1 MLARTQSICLK
12 VALVTTV
19 GQTLAAFALKESY
32 AAAVVGDIASLI
44 LTCVAIVL
52 CALNS
57 RSSAGP
63 ARMFWLLNTAAFI
76 FLLSAYS
83 YWAFSEVLL
92 KKPAPHPLIGDGFF
106 FLMPAL
112 MLAALA
118 FRPHSESAASDLRFR
133 RLDFA
138 FLLSWWLCLYC
149 YFVVPWLTVVN
160 NFASYNRAN
169 YFLVLGEQSSVV
181 LVLLVLWR
189 RTTGAWRRFY
199 GHACL
204 GNVVFALA
212 NLIQGLAL
220 AAGKYY
226 AGSVYDVPPSLG
238 GLWIIYAFA
247 MGSNLQPSS
256 ESAPAESDRQ
266 GLWTARLGMVAI
278 VSLPLLAIYGYL
290 EEAAPGVVIAFRLRL
305 ILGAMFFLGALGFL
319 RLFILD
325 RELQRLISLTES
337 SYESLKMVQERI
349 ALSQKLAALG
359 RLVSGAAHEI
369 NNPLTAIYGYSG
381 LLADNPSLTPQE
393 RRLAYE
399 IQQQVRL
406 AQSAVSSMREP
417 ASMSS
422 ADNPAQNPSS
432 APVGIRE

>member
-1 MLARTQSICLK
+1 LLAPAQSICLK
-12 VALVTTV
+12 VAVVTTAV
-19 GQTLAAFALKESY
+19 QALAAFALKESY
-32 AAAVVGDIASLI
+32 AATVIGDIASLI
-44 LTCVAIVL
+44 LTCVLIIL
-52 CALNS
+52 CGLHF
-57 RSSAGP
+57 RSSIGP
-63 ARMFWLLNTAAFI
+63 ARMFWLLNTAAFT
-76 FLLSAYS
+76 FLLGSYS
-83 YWAFSEVLL
+83 YWSCYEVLL
-92 KKPAPHPLIGDGFF
+92 RKPASNPLIGDGFF

-169 YFLVLGEQSSVV
+169 YFLVLAEQSSVV

-189 RTTGAWRRFY
+189 RTTGPWRRFY
-199 GHACL
+199 GHASL
-204 GNVVFALA
+204 GNMLFALA

-226 AGSVYDVPPSLG
+226 SGSIYDVPPSLG
-238 GLWIIYAFA
+238 ALWIVYAFA
-247 MGSNLQPSS
+247 IGSNLQPSS
-256 ESAPAESDRQ
+256 EPALAHSDRQ

-278 VSLPLLAIYGYL
+278 ISLPVLAIYGYL
-290 EEAAPGVVIAFRLRL
+290 EDTAPGVVIAFRLRL

-319 RLFILD
+319 RLYVLE
-325 RELQRLISLTES
+325 RELQRLVSLTES
-337 SYESLKMVQERI
+337 SYASLKSVQERI

-359 RLVSGAAHEI
+359 RLSSGAAHEI
-369 NNPLTAIYGYSG
+369 NNPLTAIFGYSG
-381 LLADNPSLTPQE
+381 LLADNPSLSPQE

-406 AQSAVSSMREP
+406 AQSAVSTLREP
-417 ASMSS
+417 ASRPS

-432 APVGIRE
+432 SPVRIME

>member
-1 MLARTQSICLK
+1 
-12 VALVTTV
+12 
-19 GQTLAAFALKESY
+19 
-32 AAAVVGDIASLI
+32 
-44 LTCVAIVL
+44 
-52 CALNS
+52 
-57 RSSAGP
+57 
-63 ARMFWLLNTAAFI
+63 
-76 FLLSAYS
+76 
-83 YWAFSEVLL
+83 
-92 KKPAPHPLIGDGFF
+92 
-106 FLMPAL
+106 
-112 MLAALA
+112 
-118 FRPHSESAASDLRFR
+118 
-133 RLDFA
+133 
-138 FLLSWWLCLYC
+138 
-149 YFVVPWLTVVN
+149 
-160 NFASYNRAN
+160 
-169 YFLVLGEQSSVV
+169 
-181 LVLLVLWR
+181 
-189 RTTGAWRRFY
+189 
-199 GHACL
+199 
-204 GNVVFALA
+204 
-212 NLIQGLAL
+212 
-220 AAGKYY
+220 KYY
-226 AGSVYDVPPSLG
+226 AGSVYDVPPGLG

-417 ASMSS
+417 ASISS
-422 ADNPAQNPSS
+422 ADIRLRILLRHLLASGNKYLLTLVFLLIPGCYFLEPGSAHLLFECASSMFSIAERLISSLSFLESGLPPSVPASRSCRVHPQVP
-432 APVGIRE
+432 

>member
-12 VALVTTV
+12 VAIVTAV
-19 GQTLAAFALKESY
+19 AQTLAAFALKESY
-32 AAAVVGDIASLI
+32 GATVIGDIASLI
-44 LTCVAIVL
+44 LTGVL
-52 CALNS
+52 LILCGLNS
-57 RSSAGP
+57 RSSTGP
-63 ARMFWLLNTAAFI
+63 ARMFWLLNTAAFT
-76 FLLSAYS
+76 FLFSSYS
-83 YWAFSEVLL
+83 YWSYSEVLL
-92 KKPAPHPLIGDGFF
+92 KKSAPNPLIGDGFF

-133 RLDFA
+133 RIDFA

-169 YFLVLGEQSSVV
+169 YFLVLAEQSSVV

-189 RTTGAWRRFY
+189 RTTGPWRRFY

-204 GNVVFALA
+204 GNMVFALA

-226 AGSVYDVPPSLG
+226 SGSIFDVPPSLG
-238 GLWIIYAFA
+238 DLWIIYAFA
-247 MGSNLQPSS
+247 IGSNLEPSS
-256 ESAPAESDRQ
+256 DLAPVESDRQ
-266 GLWTARLGMVAI
+266 GLWTARLGMIAI

-290 EEAAPGVVIAFRLRL
+290 EDSDPGVIITFRLRL

-319 RLFILD
+319 RLYVLE
-325 RELQRLISLTES
+325 RELQRLVALTES
-337 SYESLKMVQERI
+337 SYESLKTVQERI

-359 RLVSGAAHEI
+359 RLSSGAAHEI
-369 NNPLTAIYGYSG
+369 NNPLTAIFGYSG
-381 LLADNPSLTPQE
+381 LLADNPSLSPQE

-406 AQSAVSSMREP
+406 AQSAVSSMRGP
-417 ASMSS
+417 ASSPS

-432 APVGIRE
+432 SSVRIME

>member
-1 MLARTQSICLK
+1 LLARTQSICLR
-12 VALVTTV
+12 VAIVTAV
-19 GQTLAAFALKESY
+19 GQALAAFALKESY
-32 AAAVVGDIASLI
+32 AATVVGDIASLI
-44 LTCVAIVL
+44 LTCVLIVL
-52 CALNS
+52 CGLNS
-57 RSSAGP
+57 RSSTGP

-76 FLLSAYS
+76 FLLSSYS
-83 YWAFSEVLL
+83 YWSFFEVLL
-92 KKPAPHPLIGDGFF
+92 KKPASNPLIGDGFF

-133 RLDFA
+133 RIDFA

-169 YFLVLGEQSSVV
+169 YFLVLAEQSSVV

-189 RTTGAWRRFY
+189 RTAGPWRRFY

-204 GNVVFALA
+204 GNAIFALA

-226 AGSVYDVPPSLG
+226 SGSIYDVPPTLG
-238 GLWIIYAFA
+238 GLWIVYAFA
-247 MGSNLQPSS
+247 IGSNLQSSS
-256 ESAPAESDRQ
+256 ESAAADSDRQ
-266 GLWTARLGMVAI
+266 GLWTARLGIVAI
-278 VSLPLLAIYGYL
+278 ISLPVLAIYGYL
-290 EEAAPGVVIAFRLRL
+290 EDAAPGLVITFRLRL

-319 RLFILD
+319 RLYVLE
-325 RELQRLISLTES
+325 RELQRLVSLTES
-337 SYESLKMVQERI
+337 SYESLKSVQERI

-369 NNPLTAIYGYSG
+369 NNPLTAIFGYSG
-381 LLADNPSLTPQE
+381 LLADNPSLSPQE
-393 RRLAYE
+393 RSLAHE

-417 ASMSS
+417 ASSPS
-422 ADNPAQNPSS
+422 ADNPALTADSH
-432 APVGIRE
+432 RR

>member
-12 VALVTTV
+12 VAVVTTV
-19 GQTLAAFALKESY
+19 AQALAAFALKETY
-32 AAAVVGDIASLI
+32 AATVAGDIASLI
-44 LTCVAIVL
+44 LTCVLIVV
-52 CALNS
+52 CGFNS

-63 ARMFWLLNTAAFI
+63 ARMFWLLNSAALI
-76 FLLSAYS
+76 FLFFSYS
-83 YWAFSEVLL
+83 YWSCYEVLL
-92 KKPAPHPLIGDGFF
+92 KKPASNPLIGDGFF

-133 RLDFA
+133 RIDFV

-149 YFVVPWLTVVN
+149 YFVVPWLTIVN

-169 YFLVLGEQSSVV
+169 YFLVLAEQSSVV

-189 RTTGAWRRFY
+189 RTAGPWRRFY
-199 GHACL
+199 AHACL
-204 GNVVFALA
+204 GNMVFALA
-212 NLIQGLAL
+212 NLVQGLAL

-226 AGSVYDVPPSLG
+226 SGSIYDVPPSLG

-247 MGSNLQPSS
+247 TASSLQPSS

-266 GLWTARLGMVAI
+266 GLWTARLGMIAI
-278 VSLPLLAIYGYL
+278 ILLPVLAIYGYL
-290 EEAAPGVVIAFRLRL
+290 EGAAPGVVIAFRLRL

-319 RLFILD
+319 RLYVLE
-325 RELQRLISLTES
+325 RELQRLVTLTES
-337 SYESLKMVQERI
+337 SYESLKTVQERI

-359 RLVSGAAHEI
+359 RLASGAAHEI
-369 NNPLTAIYGYSG
+369 NNPLTAIFGYSG
-381 LLADNPSLTPQE
+381 LLADNPSLSPQE
-393 RRLAYE
+393 RRLAHE

-406 AQSAVSSMREP
+406 AQSAVSTMRDPGPSSVDEP
-417 ASMSS
+417 ASTPDS
-422 ADNPAQNPSS
+422 
-432 APVGIRE
+432 R

>member
-12 VALVTTV
+12 VAVVTTV
-19 GQTLAAFALKESY
+19 AQALAAFALKETY
-32 AAAVVGDIASLI
+32 AATVAGDIASLI
-44 LTCVAIVL
+44 LTCVLIVV
-52 CALNS
+52 CGFNS

-63 ARMFWLLNTAAFI
+63 ARMFWLLNSAALI
-76 FLLSAYS
+76 FLFFS
-83 YWAFSEVLL
+83 YFYWSYYEVLL
-92 KKPAPHPLIGDGFF
+92 KKPASNPLIGDGFF

-133 RLDFA
+133 RIDFV

-149 YFVVPWLTVVN
+149 YFVVPWLTIVN

-169 YFLVLGEQSSVV
+169 YFLVLAEQSSVV

-189 RTTGAWRRFY
+189 RTAGPWRRFY
-199 GHACL
+199 AHACL
-204 GNVVFALA
+204 GNMVFALA
-212 NLIQGLAL
+212 NLVQGLAL

-226 AGSVYDVPPSLG
+226 SGSIYDVPPSLG

-247 MGSNLQPSS
+247 TASSLQPSS

-266 GLWTARLGMVAI
+266 GLWTARLGMIAI
-278 VSLPLLAIYGYL
+278 ILLPVLAIYGYL
-290 EEAAPGVVIAFRLRL
+290 EGAAPGVVIAFRLRL

-319 RLFILD
+319 RLYVLE
-325 RELQRLISLTES
+325 RELQRLVTLTES
-337 SYESLKMVQERI
+337 SYESLKTVQERI

-359 RLVSGAAHEI
+359 RLASGAAHEI
-369 NNPLTAIYGYSG
+369 NNPLTAIFGYSG
-381 LLADNPSLTPQE
+381 LLADNPSLSPQE
-393 RRLAYE
+393 RRLAHE

-406 AQSAVSSMREP
+406 AQSAVSTMRDPGPSSVDEP
-417 ASMSS
+417 ASTPDS
-422 ADNPAQNPSS
+422 
-432 APVGIRE
+432 R